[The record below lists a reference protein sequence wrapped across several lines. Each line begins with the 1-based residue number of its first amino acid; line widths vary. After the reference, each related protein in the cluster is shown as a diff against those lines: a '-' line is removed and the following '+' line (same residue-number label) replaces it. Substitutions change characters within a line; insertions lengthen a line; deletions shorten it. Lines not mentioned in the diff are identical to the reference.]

1 MLSPCSSLLLAFS
14 SARRGWRYVSRP
26 TFERHVRIRERTGFE
41 PRHAKSCR
49 EKLIVCNDHV
59 RISSIFLYFYNKFL
73 DGMEEKNIL
82 TDIFEIFEKLTQ
94 SGINV
99 YFFPFVRLFI
109 SQLKYCPSP
118 E

>member
-1 MLSPCSSLLLAFS
+1 
-14 SARRGWRYVSRP
+14 
-26 TFERHVRIRERTGFE
+26 
-41 PRHAKSCR
+41 
-49 EKLIVCNDHV
+49 
-59 RISSIFLYFYNKFL
+59 
-73 DGMEEKNIL
+73 MEEKNIL